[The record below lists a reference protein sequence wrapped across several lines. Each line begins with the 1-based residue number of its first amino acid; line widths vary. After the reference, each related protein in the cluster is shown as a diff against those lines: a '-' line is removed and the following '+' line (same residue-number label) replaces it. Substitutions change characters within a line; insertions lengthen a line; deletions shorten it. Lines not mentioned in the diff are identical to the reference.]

1 MQFNAKDDFVTE
13 QQIKDEQE
21 QLNEEIQATEED
33 RGFDKKK
40 DITTM
45 GFWKEQSFENERSG
59 FVSAIDDYE
68 EEE

>member
-13 QQIKDEQE
+13 QQLRDEQE
-21 QLNEEIQATEED
+21 QLQEEIRATEED
-33 RGFDKKK
+33 NGFDKKK

-45 GFWKEQSFENERSG
+45 EFWEEQSFENERAG

-68 EEE
+68 EDL